1 MDTAWNG
8 DLPPEAREIYEA
20 SGQVPWL
27 LGIGAFLACSALG
40 FVCLWNPEGVWEI
53 RHAFDTAG
61 GAPTRGALVCT
72 RILGGALV
80 LAGIFCIISD
90 VGNYAHFPA

>member
-1 MDTAWNG
+1 MDIGRTV

-80 LAGIFCIISD
+80 LAGIVCLILTVRSH
-90 VGNYAHFPA
+90 G